1 MVRLNTLCLCL
12 HNFHLVPPKL
22 LVLQSP
28 TPGKSPPSQPFHLQ
42 EPTYLNVAQ
51 ECLHP
56 LQPAPSKMRSFV
68 CAKVFRRLKLQ
79 STITQIQK
87 SLSQVKTSINLCSNS
102 KSLLQGRDCRPP
114 GHRAP
119 DHCARTQ
126 LELAAD
132 EVTIST
138 S

>member
-1 MVRLNTLCLCL
+1 MEIVKNSIKCLCL

-79 STITQIQK
+79 LTFAQIQK
-87 SLSQVKTSINLCSNS
+87 VFCRDEIAAHQATVHQTTVPGLNS
-102 KSLLQGRDCRPP
+102 SWLQMR
-114 GHRAP
+114 
-119 DHCARTQ
+119 
-126 LELAAD
+126 
-132 EVTIST
+132 
-138 S
+138 